1 MKSRQPTDACL
12 PFGLIDRTSPTL
24 EPCRIEVFQNKQSFI
39 AAYLDSET
47 LGNPGKARPNPITLL
62 TIPMRFHLIGLE
74 LPPVGQIRIPSSW
87 MLPIPGLHMLD
98 DYARRLR
105 SFQAYAVNAPV
116 STPQALH
123 HPKVLQPLRLGQ
135 LQNKPIDFLVL
146 HDQNQRAEVL
156 FSVTCLNV
164 L

>member
-1 MKSRQPTDACL
+1 
-12 PFGLIDRTSPTL
+12 LIDRTSPTL

-87 MLPIPGLHMLD
+87 MLSIPGLHMLD

-116 STPQALH
+116 PTPKTLH
-123 HPKVLQPLRLGQ
+123 QTEVPYRFRLGQ
-135 LQNKPIDFLVL
+135 SPNILIYFHLL
-146 HDQNQRAEVL
+146 HQKTKL
-156 FSVTCLNV
+156 GT
-164 L
+164 